1 MRELALNLEKTV
13 AQPVP
18 RTLNPA
24 DESLTLTSR
33 ARRGETEALR
43 LIFERYSRPVFGFVY
58 DMLGERAHA
67 EDVVQETFVRA
78 YGQLGRL
85 RDDTKLASWL
95 FGIARNVAL
104 ESLRKHRRESRHVEL
119 DEYLERESSD
129 EQSPH
134 EEELLG
140 RELNK
145 VIHEALDQ
153 LTNDQRL
160 VFTMKIFQK
169 RKYEEISEITGHSV
183 SKLKSDLFRARIEL
197 RDRLRSYLEEGAR

>member
-13 AQPVP
+13 GQPVP

-33 ARRGETEALR
+33 ARRGEAEALR

-58 DMLGERAHA
+58 DMLGERARA

-119 DEYLERESSD
+119 DEYLLRESSD

-140 RELNK
+140 RELNE

-153 LTNDQRL
+153 LTDDQRL